1 MRVAVHDAAA
11 LRALKPLEVAAYLR
25 AKGWQQEADIGDKGS
40 LWLLRREADGTE
52 FDVTLP
58 AKRELKDYVLRMA
71 EVLRGLAD
79 AEDRSELDVLTDVQ
93 TATADLIRVRTP
105 GRDAENGTLPFDQAV
120 TFVERSRDMMLAAA
134 CAAIDKRS
142 VYAKR
147 KAQQAMD
154 YLGHARM
161 GQTERGS
168 FVLTILSPVAPVLRP
183 PQEALFPVEHE
194 DPYERQVTRTLI
206 GALKA
211 LDEAARAAAVHGDMT
226 PFQDAVSRGVS
237 ANLCDA
243 VVGLSAVSRGEGLD
257 VQVAWSRTRPVDSM
271 IPTRVLLGSDSI
283 LLIEEAARQF
293 RETAPLDDVEIEGFV
308 KTLDRGR
315 DAAEGDISII
325 GAVEGHTRRVVVSLG
340 PQNYSEAVRAHEER
354 RAVRCTGEL
363 VKEGRGYRLLN
374 PRHFEVLSG
383 DDADDSEAD

>member
-1 MRVAVHDAAA
+1 MRVALHDAEA

-25 AKGWQQEADIGDKGS
+25 AKGWQKEADIGDRAS
-40 LWLLRREADGTE
+40 LWLLRREPDGTE

-58 AKRELKDYVLRMA
+58 ARREFKDYVLRMG

-79 AEDRSELDVLTDVQ
+79 AEGRSELDVLTDVQ
-93 TATADLIRVRTP
+93 TTTADLIRVRAP
-105 GRDAENGTLPFDQAV
+105 SRDAESGTLPFDEAV

-168 FVLTILSPVAPVLRP
+168 FVLTILSPVVPELRP
-183 PQEALFPVEHE
+183 VQGALFPAEHE
-194 DPYERQVTRTLI
+194 DPYERKVTRTLME
-206 GALKA
+206 ALTA
-211 LDEAARAAAVHGDMT
+211 LDEAARAAAMHGNMT
-226 PFQDAVSRGVS
+226 PFQEAVSRGVS

-243 VVGLSAVSRGEGLD
+243 VIGLSAVSREEGLD
-257 VQVAWSRTRPVDSM
+257 IQVAWSRTLSIDSA

-283 LLIEEAARQF
+283 PWIEQAARQF
-293 RETAPLDDVEIEGFV
+293 RETAPIDDVDVVGIV
-308 KTLDRGR
+308 TTLDR
-315 DAAEGDISII
+315 DPK
-325 GAVEGHTRRVVVSLG
+325 AVEGEIWIIGLVEGQTRRVVVRLG
-340 PQNYSEAVRAHEER
+340 YRDYNEAISAHADR

-363 VKEGRGYRLLN
+363 MKEGRGYRLLN

-383 DDADDSEAD
+383 DDTEGRDAR